1 MTFNRIGTTRLTL
14 RSVGPAARAFP
25 RGAGYQ
31 LVTLLFALLLW
42 GSPAAAQDDI
52 APDTTFRADTTGFPD
67 PASFFNRERDDTSG
81 TAMSDSLRRLRDS
94 LRAAGDSLGFL
105 PDSASRF
112 RDIDTTWVVYL
123 DSAARI
129 RQLGYHRDD
138 RPVVGAFVGDEKS
151 LFLDVKSPAYQRE
164 LKIDTTGEFVT
175 VTERVN
181 GLDAKVPLTMTL
193 GQYIALRFENDRKKN
208 WRSFMDVNKGVAAG
222 DQLGSVL
229 KSLTNISIPVPANPL
244 FSIFGGKD
252 IKLNVSGAVDIR
264 AGFRRTSSDKV
275 TSSVLDQVRNEP
287 NFNQDVRVN
296 VNGTIGDKLNIL
308 ADWNTQ
314 RTFDFENQLKI
325 KYTGYDD
332 EIIKSVEAG
341 NVSLRTPALIGGA
354 QSLFGIKANMQMG
367 PLNLTALVSQK
378 KGQTKEL
385 SISGGSESKD
395 LTISPERYSQS
406 YYFVDLVY
414 TQFWDDLHSSEVT
427 SISSGVFDNEIV
439 QIDVWRSVSQVTP
452 QTQQMAREA
461 FAHTDIGIRPPG
473 GYAPT
478 IDSTLSGQGLLV
490 DGKFYS
496 GYFIR
501 LDPQR
506 DYDVDTRAGTI
517 RLESVQ
523 DIDAIAVSYRTVS
536 GIIYGG
542 DDTTSTGKL
551 ILKLIKPKNLWNQPS
566 YRPAWD
572 LMLKNIYPLGG
583 RDLKKE
589 GFSMNIFRGSS
600 GLAEVDEIVGT
611 PLLKVMGL
619 DRFDQNNQR
628 ISDQN
633 FDFIPGLSIDVEHA
647 ELIFPTLRP
656 FDNGIRDYFASQVPP
671 VTGIDSLLFP
681 DVYDTT
687 QSGAA
692 NNTIRNKYF
701 MRGVINLGQR
711 SKISLGFNVVEG
723 SVQVLLNG
731 SPMTPNVDYT
741 VDYILGEV
749 VLRSE
754 QATIPSANVEVKY
767 EQNDLFQLASK
778 TLMGARGEI
787 DVIPNTKLGFT
798 AMNLNQATLSDK
810 VRLGEEPTN
819 NSILGADVSSA
830 FDLPVLTSLIN
841 GVPGLRTIESSNM
854 KFSAEAAY
862 MIPDPNTKKS
872 PILSDNGASIAM
884 VDDFE
889 GTRRS
894 IPFPIGY
901 GAWTFSSAPA
911 LMHSNLGSVPDS
923 VKNWARGRLEYFNV
937 LPSDVTVEN
946 IWPRRQY
953 RTGENRVTVFNLNF
967 YPTRRAMYN
976 YSPDLDSSLHRSDP
990 DSVRQ
995 NWNGVT
1001 RYLGSSAGSILE
1013 QNMSFLEIW
1022 MKVDAANEEDHRKG
1036 RLHVSLGRVSE
1047 DIIPNRRLNSE
1058 DLIPGPSNPTG
1069 FPNGI
1074 LNPSEEDFGI
1084 DTMSDARERVYY
1096 AQFLAN
1102 NAGDRDVNPLDPSGD
1117 NWGYVSG
1124 SNDFSRIDGVEG
1136 NGNSVDGRLP
1146 DTEDLSGN
1154 GIAELDNEY
1163 AEYEIPLDTLFITR
1177 AGDLAQNRYI
1187 SGGGNDGWFQY
1198 RIPLLD
1204 PDTIAGS
1211 AASVQD
1217 VLRNVQYVRLWLSG
1231 FADSVKIRIAEMGLV
1246 GNQWQERL
1254 TNDSVMNIAVVNIE
1268 DNPEYENSPGYQNLG
1283 IVREKDR
1290 TQPDKVIEGNEQS
1303 LAFVLN
1309 GLLPGDSRQAVR
1321 YFGTARPLNLFNYK
1335 TMKMFVYGDPLLID
1349 QSTGEPRAEIFVRFG
1364 NDTLNFYEY
1373 RAPIR
1378 AFWDSANWVNIN
1390 FEQLTA
1396 VKAGRDSANRL
1407 AYLDLP
1413 SPAGARYG
1421 VRGNPSLR
1429 QVVEISVGIEHRI
1442 VEGQAGLPLYGE
1454 VWINELR
1461 LTDVDDTPGLAFRYD
1476 TQIKLADFG
1485 TVSFNYARTDPTF
1498 HALADRFGNQ
1508 TTNINWAVNA
1518 NLTLEDFVPKSWK
1531 GTTIPFAYSHREQIV
1546 KPKYLPNTDVVV
1558 EEAALI
1564 AANLHQDSVDV
1575 RRETPDQIIRKS
1587 QTLRVSD
1594 SYSVPNL
1601 RIGVPSDAWYVTE
1614 TINRLSFGFNYTT
1627 SRDRDPSIEIR
1638 STWAWN
1644 ASVNYGVSIQPNYF
1658 VKPFDNFLGDFFLLS
1673 GFRDWKVH
1681 LMPITNLTAGVA
1693 AQRGRTYEVTRTSNT
1708 LPRDTRTLSANKKA
1722 GFAWRL
1728 TEGGLFNFA
1737 GNYSLT
1743 TDRNL
1748 NDYDNDSVGR
1758 SFGSLLRSVLFRG
1771 TDRRYAQGF
1780 RVNSKPLIPDI
1791 FGIRKSLDLSFNY
1804 DANYS
1809 WQNAFQKGDIGKS
1822 AGVTN
1827 RIGFVMNF
1835 KLKQYTDPWFDDPDA
1850 KKTPPGR
1857 GAPPKPKPVPVDTS
1871 KKDST
1876 GLATAGVP
1884 PDSAEAGG
1892 SDFLGSVRNVG
1903 RLLVKIPIL
1912 DYDNVN
1918 INFTQTNRSNNPG
1931 VVGSTGFRNFWGR
1944 LPFQGSVAEY
1954 GPSRLYQLGILYDPS
1969 GELDI
1974 GTQSSFPFVRWSTTR
1989 GRRAPNA
1996 VLTNTFNQ
2004 ANNVAIK
2011 TDRPL
2016 WTGAKMSFEWKVG
2029 WQYAR
2034 TTRDTTDPFGNPSTI
2049 STTTSG
2055 SIERSYLTFPSFLF
2069 LKLFNTNLESVGKK
2083 YEEYQGSM
2091 SQEAALAKAF
2101 EEGLEAMPW
2110 LHKVFGQYLPRVNW
2124 SFRWDGVEKVAGMKS
2139 VVERMSIDHA
2149 YSSSFRR
2156 DFREVV
2162 GVGEQTDVERITFG
2176 FAPLIGVNATFK
2188 QFLKG
2193 NLTGNVKFNSTT
2205 SYDLHLSSTNR
2216 NITEDLTQD
2225 LQVTLGYA
2233 RSGFS
2238 FPLFGV
2244 NLSNDIT
2251 VSFSYTISKKSQRL
2265 HVPNLLTT
2273 NQDGNP
2279 LSGSTRTQME
2289 PRVRYVLSSRVT
2301 AALYYRFSS
2310 IAPDAEGSSV
2320 IGTTTNEAG
2329 LDIHISI

>member
-1 MTFNRIGTTRLTL
+1 MPNTA
-14 RSVGPAARAFP
+14 GPAARP
-25 RGAGYQ
+25 PGRRAGM
-31 LVTLLFALLLW
+31 LFFLAAAALFA
-42 GSPAAAQDDI
+42 GGPPASAQIDLP
-52 APDTTFRADTTGFPD
+52 PDTTFRQDTVALPD
-67 PASFFNRERDDTSG
+67 PATFFRQDTSDTSG
-81 TAMSDSLRRLRDS
+81 RVPADS
-94 LRAAGDSLGFL
+94 LRARGDTTRRGRDSLAGFMQ
-105 PDSASRF
+105 
-112 RDIDTTWVVYL
+112 IDTTWVVYE
-123 DSAARI
+123 DSTARLAQMAY
-129 RQLGYHRDD
+129 RRVDP
-138 RPVVGAFVGDEKS
+138 PVVGPFVADEKS
-151 LFLDVKSPAYQRE
+151 LFLDVRSPAYRRE
-164 LKIDTTGEFVT
+164 LTIDSTGEFVT
-175 VTERVN
+175 ITETVN
-181 GLDAKVPLTMTL
+181 GLDAKVPLTLTL
-193 GQYIALRFENDRKKN
+193 RQYIDLRFAEDRRRN
-208 WRSFMDVNKGVAAG
+208 WRSFMDAGKRVVAG

-229 KSLTNISIPVPANPL
+229 KSLTSISIPVPANPL

-325 KYTGYDD
+325 KYTGYED

-341 NVSLRTPALIGGA
+341 NVSLRTPALIGGG

-385 SISGGSESKD
+385 SISGGSESRD
-395 LTISPERYSQS
+395 ITISPERYSQS

-414 TQFWDDLHSSEVT
+414 PQYWDDLHSSEVT
-427 SISSGVFDNEIV
+427 SISAGVLDNEIV
-439 QIDVWRSVSQVTP
+439 QIDVWRSVSQLTP
-452 QTQQMAREA
+452 QTQQLAREA
-461 FAHTDIGIRPPG
+461 FAHTDIGVRPPG
-473 GYAPT
+473 GYSPF
-478 IDSTLSGQGLLV
+478 IDSALAGAGLLV
-490 DGKFYS
+490 DGKYYS

-501 LDPQR
+501 LDPQK
-506 DYDVDTRAGTI
+506 DYDVDTRAGVV

-523 DIDAIAVSYRTVS
+523 DIDVIAVSYRTVS
-536 GIIYGG
+536 GTIYGG
-542 DDTTSTGKL
+542 DDTTAGGNL

-566 YRPAWD
+566 YRPGWD

-589 GFSMNIFRGSS
+589 GFTMNIFRGSA
-600 GLAEVDEIVGT
+600 GEAEVDEIVGT
-611 PLLKVMGL
+611 PLLRVMGL

-628 ISDQN
+628 VSDQN
-633 FDFIPGLSIDVEHA
+633 FDFIPGITIDVEHA

-656 FDNGIRDYFASQVPP
+656 FDDGIRDFFAAQNPP
-671 VTGIDSLLFP
+671 VGGIDSLLFP

-687 QSGAA
+687 QMGAA

-701 MRGVINLGQR
+701 MKGVINLGQR
-711 SKISLGFNVVEG
+711 SKIALGFNVVEG

-731 SPMTPNVDYT
+731 SPMTPNVDYS

-749 VLRSE
+749 ILRSE
-754 QATIPSANVEVKY
+754 QATLPGANVEVKY

-778 TLMGARGEI
+778 TLMGARGEL
-787 DVIPNTKLGFT
+787 DLIPNTRLGFT

-819 NSILGADVSSA
+819 NTIVGADASSA
-830 FDLPVLTSLIN
+830 FDLPVLTSLLN
-841 GVPGLRTIESSNM
+841 GLPGIRTNEMSTM
-854 KFSAEAAY
+854 KFNAEAAY
-862 MIPDPNTKKS
+862 ILPDPNTKKS
-872 PILSDNGASIAM
+872 PILTDNEASIAM
-884 VDDFE
+884 IDDFE
-889 GTRRS
+889 GARRS

-901 GAWTFSSAPA
+901 GAWLYSSVPA
-911 LMHSNLGSVPDS
+911 VMRTPLGSLPDT
-923 VKNWARGRLEYFNV
+923 VKAWARGRLEYFNV
-937 LPSDVTVEN
+937 LPSDVVIEN

-953 RTGENRVTVFNLNF
+953 RTGENRVTVLNLNF
-967 YPTRRAMYN
+967 YPSRRAMYN
-976 YSPDLDSSLHRSDP
+976 YSPNLDSSLHRSDP
-990 DSVRQ
+990 ELRRQ

-1022 MKVDAANEEDHRKG
+1022 MKVDAATEEDYRKG
-1036 RLHVSLGRVSE
+1036 RLHVSIGRVSE
-1047 DIIPNRRLNSE
+1047 DVIPNRRLNSE

-1074 LNPSEEDFGI
+1074 LNPAEEDFGL
-1084 DTMSDARERVYY
+1084 DMLSDAQER
-1096 AQFLAN
+1096 AAFAPFLEN
-1102 NAGDRDVNPLDPSGD
+1102 NRGDRDVSDADPSGD
-1117 NWGYVSG
+1117 NWAYVSG
-1124 SNDFSRIDGVEG
+1124 SFDFSRIGGLEG

-1163 AEYEIPLDTLFITR
+1163 AEYEIPLDTLFLDR
-1177 AGDLAQNRYI
+1177 NGALVENRYI
-1187 SGGGNDGWFQY
+1187 SGGGNDRWYQY

-1211 AASVQD
+1211 AQSVTD
-1217 VLRNVQYVRLWLSG
+1217 VLRNVQYVRLWVSG

-1254 TNDSVMNIAVVNIE
+1254 RNDTVMSISVVNLE
-1268 DNPEYENSPGYQNLG
+1268 DNPEYESSPGYRNLG

-1303 LAFVLN
+1303 LSLILN
-1309 GLLPGDSRQAVR
+1309 GLAAGESRQAVR
-1321 YFGTARPLNLFNYK
+1321 YFGTSRPLNLFNYR
-1335 TMKMFVYGDPLLID
+1335 TMKMFVYGDPRLLD
-1349 QSTGEPRAEIFVRFG
+1349 GATGEPLADLVVRFG

-1378 AFWDSANWVNIN
+1378 AHWDSANWVTID
-1390 FEQLTA
+1390 FERLTA
-1396 VKAGRDSANRL
+1396 VKAGRDSANRVT
-1407 AYLDLP
+1407 YVDLP

-1429 QVVEISVGIEHRI
+1429 QVVEIAVGVEHR
-1442 VEGQAGLPLYGE
+1442 GTGGLPLFGE
-1454 VWINELR
+1454 VWVNELR

-1476 TQIKLADFG
+1476 TQIKLADFAN
-1485 TVSFNYARTDPTF
+1485 VSFNYARTDPTF

-1508 TTNINWAVNA
+1508 TTAINWAVNA
-1518 NLTLEDFVPKSWK
+1518 NFTLEDFVPKEWK
-1531 GTTIPFAYSHREQIV
+1531 GTTIPFSYSHREQIV

-1558 EEAALI
+1558 EEAALL
-1564 AANLHQDSVDV
+1564 ADELHRDSVNAG
-1575 RRETPDQIIRKS
+1575 RETGEQVIRKS

-1601 RIGVPSDAWYVTE
+1601 RIGLPSTAWYVTE
-1614 TINRLSFGFNYTT
+1614 TINRLSFGFNYNT
-1627 SRDRDPSIEIR
+1627 SRDRDPAIETR
-1638 STWAWN
+1638 RAWAWS
-1644 ASVNYGVSIQPNYF
+1644 ASANYGVTIPSNYWVQPF
-1658 VKPFDNFLGDFFLLS
+1658 KGFLGDFFLFGS
-1673 GFRDWKVH
+1673 FRDWKVH
-1681 LMPITNLTAGVA
+1681 LIPFTNFTAGVT
-1693 AQRGRTYEVTRTSNT
+1693 AQRGRTYEVTRATNSV
-1708 LPRDTRTLSANKKA
+1708 PRDTRSLSASKKA
-1722 GFAWRL
+1722 GFSWKL
-1728 TEGGLFNFA
+1728 TENGLLNLN
-1737 GNYSLT
+1737 GNYNLT

-1748 NDYDNDSVGR
+1748 TDYDNDSVGR
-1758 SFGSLLRSVLFRG
+1758 SFGSILNTVLFRG
-1771 TDRRYAQGF
+1771 TDRRYAQGL
-1780 RVNSKPLIPDI
+1780 RVNSKPLVPDV
-1791 FGIRKSLDLSFNY
+1791 FNIRKALDVTFSY
-1804 DANYS
+1804 DANYN

-1822 AGVTN
+1822 AGVSN
-1827 RIGFVMNF
+1827 RIGFVMNLR
-1835 KLKQYTDPWFDDPDA
+1835 LKQYTDPWFAGDEP
-1850 KKTPPGR
+1850 KKAPPGR
-1857 GAPPKPKPVPVDTS
+1857 AAAARARAPVPADTAKPDSAGGGSADRDSLAAAPP
-1871 KKDST
+1871 
-1876 GLATAGVP
+1876 P
-1884 PDSAEAGG
+1884 PDSGIG
-1892 SDFLGSVRNVG
+1892 ILGTARNVA
-1903 RLLVKIPIL
+1903 RYLIKIPLL

-1918 INFTQTNRSNNPG
+1918 INFTQQNRSTNPG
-1931 VVGSTGFRNFWGR
+1931 VIGSTGFRNFWGR
-1944 LPFQGSVAEY
+1944 LPFQGSVPEY

-1989 GRRAPNA
+1989 GRRAPDA

-2004 ANNVAIK
+2004 ANNVVVK

-2016 WTGAKMSFEWKVG
+2016 WPGAKVSFEWKVG
-2029 WQYAR
+2029 WQYAK
-2034 TTRDTTDPFGNPSTI
+2034 TTRDTTDSFGNPSTI

-2055 SIERSYLTFPSFLF
+2055 SIERSYLTFPSVLF
-2069 LKLFNTNLESVGKK
+2069 FKFFNTNLENVGKK

-2091 SQEAALAKAF
+2091 SQQAALARAF

-2124 SFRWDGVEKVAGMKS
+2124 SLRWDGVEKFAGINS
-2139 VVERMSIDHA
+2139 VVERMSLDHA
-2149 YSSSFRR
+2149 YGSSFRR
-2156 DFREVV
+2156 DFREVI
-2162 GVGEQTDVERITFG
+2162 GVGEQTDVERISYG
-2176 FAPLIGVNATFK
+2176 FAPLIGINATFK

-2193 NLTGNVKFNSTT
+2193 NLTGTVKFNSTT
-2205 SYDLHLSSTNR
+2205 SYDLHLASTNR

-2225 LQVTLGYA
+2225 IQVTLAYA

-2244 NLSNDIT
+2244 NLSNDIN
-2251 VSFSYTISKKSQRL
+2251 VSFTYTISKKSQRL
-2265 HVPNLLTT
+2265 HVPSLLAI

-2279 LSGSTRTQME
+2279 LGGSTRTQME

-2301 AALYYRFSS
+2301 AALFYKFSS
-2310 IAPDAEGSSV
+2310 IAPDAEGSSIV
-2320 IGTTTNEAG
+2320 GTTTNEAG